1 MTEAENRAL
10 TPRADRAFTF
20 TRKRGNATA
29 EFFPGSGAKL
39 RFVSNGTDTLTLPGL
54 PVGTLVKGDSVIVS
68 YLGTTVFRGNV
79 STRTELHGG
88 GPLDGNDNP
97 LNRIEDVTVE
107 GPWGDMERMVYRQAW
122 AVAGGTTFSTS
133 RVVLNT
139 DPSGN
144 GQSVTAQ
151 LKDIANY
158 AKTDCGFQVATTPDS
173 ISAGVQILPP
183 DEVRNITC
191 AAAISRTLRF
201 FPKTV
206 CRFDYSTTPP
216 TLHVKIPSAQQA
228 SYIAGIDKANRSYTR
243 TSHPVVGVDIATD
256 DLDIDSDGVSM
267 RAFTHQTA
275 GVTDSIDT
283 LRIYLPLEKGG
294 GSSAWESLTVETL
307 SDSASY
313 HTSILFW
320 MANHPALAGV
330 ARSEIKEFGPIEP
343 QNKPYPYLTN
353 TTVGDLRRFGK
364 HAEVVRMS
372 CPVTIETADKKE
384 RLMLT
389 LDWVCTD
396 ATSRTYTRQTGSSS
410 IAGETLPEGLAQAIL
425 DQRGGELMAEEMTV
439 RLGDV
444 FPTLG
449 DAVVEGTGANAETLY
464 LQDIDIDCYD
474 LTARLHF
481 GRPSNLSPEDMRDL
495 LLGFR
500 GRAYSTTAP
509 VRDDPEPDDD
519 ADDVGGVQ
527 PLCSSSTVIS
537 SVSKTT
543 IASSGSSSGGKIVLD
558 SADLDSGKEAKI
570 RELTISTSGGKEK
583 KVKVLST
590 EPEEPEEP
598 DIDDPDYEPD
608 DEDWDEDWEPPEE
621 PDEPEDPDLTDGND
635 ISDDNGGIA
644 DDGGYCNSISGGGN
658 DDEAG
663 DGGGNGISQTPCGD

>member
-1 MTEAENRAL
+1 M
-10 TPRADRAFTF
+10 
-20 TRKRGNATA
+20 
-29 EFFPGSGAKL
+29 
-39 RFVSNGTDTLTLPGL
+39 
-54 PVGTLVKGDSVIVS
+54 KGDSVIVS

-79 STRTELHGG
+79 STRTEQHGG
-88 GPLDGNDNP
+88 GP

-122 AVAGGTTFSTS
+122 AVSGNTTFSTS

-151 LKDIANY
+151 LRDIANY
-158 AKTDCGFQVATTPDS
+158 AKNACGFQVATTPDS

-275 GVTDSIDT
+275 GITDSIDT

-330 ARSEIKEFGPIEP
+330 ARNEIKEFGPIEP
-343 QNKPYPYLTN
+343 QDKPYPYLTN

-364 HAEVVRMS
+364 NAEVVRMS

-396 ATSRTYTRQTGSSS
+396 ATSRTYMRMTGSSS

-481 GRPSNLSPEDMRDL
+481 GRPANLSPEDMRDL

-500 GRAYSTTAP
+500 GRAFSSVAP
-509 VRDDPEPDDD
+509 VRNDPEPDDD

-527 PLCSSSTVIS
+527 PLCSNSTVIS

-543 IASSGSSSGGKIVLD
+543 IAASGSGSGDSGKIVLD
-558 SADLDSGKEAKI
+558 SADLDSGETAKVREITYTDGSGKKKTAKVVASKPEAEDADDDPDI
-570 RELTISTSGGKEK
+570 DNPNQ
-583 KVKVLST
+583 
-590 EPEEPEEP
+590 EPEEDDDPFGPWPPEP
-598 DIDDPDYEPD
+598 DPDEPD
-608 DEDWDEDWEPPEE
+608 EPPEE
-621 PDEPEDPDLTDGND
+621 PDEPEVPENLNLTDGNN
-635 ISDDNGGIA
+635 ISGDDGGIA
-644 DDGGYCNSISGGGN
+644 DNGGYCNSISGGGQ
-658 DDEAG
+658 DG
-663 DGGGNGISQTPCGD
+663 VSGGGGGNGISQTPCGD

>member
-20 TRKRGNATA
+20 TRKRGTETA

-79 STRTELHGG
+79 STRTEQHGG
-88 GPLDGNDNP
+88 GPLNS
-97 LNRIEDVTVE
+97 IEDVTVE

-122 AVAGGTTFSTS
+122 AVSGNTTFSTS

-158 AKTDCGFQVATTPDS
+158 AKTDCGFQVATSPDS

-216 TLHVKIPSAQQA
+216 TLHVEIPSAQQA

-294 GSSAWESLTVETL
+294 GSSSWESLTVETL

-330 ARSEIKEFGPIEP
+330 DRSEIKEFGPIEP

-474 LTARLHF
+474 LTARLNF

-543 IASSGSSSGGKIVLD
+543 IASSGSGSGGNSVVIDTTGPAAKINIGGSGGNIVLD
-558 SADLDSGKEAKI
+558 SSSTDNTIETHKLSVSKGSSQLAEVDFLASSDLD
-570 RELTISTSGGKEK
+570 
-583 KVKVLST
+583 
-590 EPEEPEEP
+590 
-598 DIDDPDYEPD
+598 ID
-608 DEDWDEDWEPPEE
+608 
-621 PDEPEDPDLTDGND
+621 LDGNATTED
-635 ISDDNGGIA
+635 DAGYCNAISDDNGGIGSGD
-644 DDGGYCNSISGGGN
+644 DDGGN
-658 DDEAG
+658 D
-663 DGGGNGISQTPCGD
+663 ISQTPCNE

>member
-20 TRKRGNATA
+20 TRKRGTETA

-79 STRTELHGG
+79 STRTEQHGG
-88 GPLDGNDNP
+88 GPLNS
-97 LNRIEDVTVE
+97 IEDVTVE

-122 AVAGGTTFSTS
+122 AVSGNTTFSTS

-158 AKTDCGFQVATTPDS
+158 AKTDCGFQVATSPDS

-216 TLHVKIPSAQQA
+216 TLHVEIPSAQQA

-294 GSSAWESLTVETL
+294 GSSSWESLTVETL

-330 ARSEIKEFGPIEP
+330 DRSEIKEFGPIEP

-474 LTARLHF
+474 LTARLNF

-543 IASSGSSSGGKIVLD
+543 IASSGSGSGGNSVVIDTTGPAAKINIGGSGGNIVLD
-558 SADLDSGKEAKI
+558 SSSTDNTIETHKLSVSKGSSQLAEVDFLASSDLDIDLDGHA
-570 RELTISTSGGKEK
+570 T
-583 KVKVLST
+583 T
-590 EPEEPEEP
+590 E
-598 DIDDPDYEPD
+598 DDAGYC
-608 DEDWDEDWEPPEE
+608 
-621 PDEPEDPDLTDGND
+621 NA
-635 ISDDNGGIA
+635 ISDDNGGIGSGD
-644 DDGGYCNSISGGGN
+644 DDGGN
-658 DDEAG
+658 D
-663 DGGGNGISQTPCGD
+663 ISQTPCNE

>member
-20 TRKRGNATA
+20 TRKRGTETA

-79 STRTELHGG
+79 STRTEQHGG
-88 GPLDGNDNP
+88 GPLNST
-97 LNRIEDVTVE
+97 EDVTVE

-122 AVAGGTTFSTS
+122 AVSGNTTFSTS

-151 LKDIANY
+151 LKEIANY
-158 AKTDCGFQVATTPDS
+158 AKAYCGFQVATTPDS

-294 GSSAWESLTVETL
+294 GSSSWESLTVETL

-330 ARSEIKEFGPIEP
+330 DRSEIKEFGPIEP

-464 LQDIDIDCYD
+464 LQDIDINCYD

-527 PLCSSSTVIS
+527 PLCSSSAVIS

-543 IASSGSSSGGKIVLD
+543 IATSGSGSGGNSVVIDTTGTAAKINIGGSGGNIVLD
-558 SADLDSGKEAKI
+558 SSSTDNTIETHKLSVSKGSSQLAEVDFLASSDLD
-570 RELTISTSGGKEK
+570 
-583 KVKVLST
+583 
-590 EPEEPEEP
+590 
-598 DIDDPDYEPD
+598 ID
-608 DEDWDEDWEPPEE
+608 
-621 PDEPEDPDLTDGND
+621 LDGNATTED
-635 ISDDNGGIA
+635 DAGYCNAISDDNGGIGGGD
-644 DDGGYCNSISGGGN
+644 DDGGN
-658 DDEAG
+658 D
-663 DGGGNGISQTPCGD
+663 ISQTPCNE

>member
-1 MTEAENRAL
+1 MTEAENIAL

-39 RFVSNGTDTLTLPGL
+39 RFVSNGTDTLTLPSL

-68 YLGTTVFRGNV
+68 YLGMTVFVGNV
-79 STRTELHGG
+79 STRTEQHGG
-88 GPLDGNDNP
+88 GP

-107 GPWGDMERMVYRQAW
+107 GPWGDMERMAYRQAW
-122 AVAGGTTFSTS
+122 AVSGNTTVSTS

-151 LKDIANY
+151 LKEIANY
-158 AKTDCGFQVATTPDS
+158 AKTYCGFQVATTPDS

-267 RAFTHQTA
+267 RAFTNQTA

-343 QNKPYPYLTN
+343 QNTPYPYLTN

-364 HAEVVRMS
+364 NAEVVRMS

-543 IASSGSSSGGKIVLD
+543 IATSGSGSGGKIVLD
-558 SADLDSGKEAKI
+558 SSDLDPGKEAKI

-583 KVKVLST
+583 KVKVLAT

-621 PDEPEDPDLTDGND
+621 PEDEPEDTDLTDGND

-644 DDGGYCNSISGGGN
+644 DDGGYCNSISGGGQ
-658 DDEAG
+658 DDTPG
-663 DGGGNGISQTPCGD
+663 GGGGNGISQTPCGG